1 MLLGIIG
8 LLGAALIEQAEINR
22 AVRKKEVQDRKDRE
36 QIEKWR
42 QYIKDCERKGVSP
55 WKW

>member
-8 LLGAALIEQAEINR
+8 LLGTALIEQIESNQ
-22 AVRKKEVQDRKDRE
+22 AVRKKEEQDRKDEE

-42 QYIKDCERKGVSP
+42 QYIKDCEKKGVNP

>member
-8 LLGAALIEQAEINR
+8 LLGTALIEQIEINQ
-22 AVRKKEVQDRKDRE
+22 AERKKEDEERKDRE

-42 QYIKDCERKGVSP
+42 KYIKDCERKGVNP
-55 WKW
+55 WKR

>member
-8 LLGAALIEQAEINR
+8 LLGTALIEQVEINQ
-22 AVRKKEVQDRKDRE
+22 ACRKKEDEEKKDRE

-42 QYIKDCERKGVSP
+42 AYIRDCERKGVSP